1 MLGPVLKWHFFDVEV
16 HLEIESL
23 RLDFYS
29 YKDHSDQTKNPE
41 KKSKKEKKTETER
54 ERRSRSETQARAA

>member
-1 MLGPVLKWHFFDVEV
+1 MLGPVMMWHFFDVDV

-29 YKDHSDQTKNPE
+29 YKDHSDQTKSPEKNPE
-41 KKSKKEKKTETER
+41 KK
-54 ERRSRSETQARAA
+54 